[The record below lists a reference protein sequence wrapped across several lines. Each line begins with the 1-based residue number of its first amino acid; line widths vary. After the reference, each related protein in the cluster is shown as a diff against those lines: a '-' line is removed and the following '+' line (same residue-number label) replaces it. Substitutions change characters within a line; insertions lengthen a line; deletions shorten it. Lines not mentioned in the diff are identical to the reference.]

1 MEETDKKKQKLTLS
15 IDPDVVKKAKG
26 LGINISEITER
37 ILRGFS
43 FTPSDLETEALLN
56 KYFEL
61 FDVMQPILKK
71 YNTSVKVGEI
81 QNYDDDQFVGTSDL
95 FFNSDGEFFIP
106 DYRDSYAHPHPE
118 EIDPNELSDPNTIL
132 KNFIETL
139 SKSEDR
145 KQQLTELE
153 MARRIIEAIS
163 GATKKTTLKS
173 KIKKSDKNRQ
183 GKK

>member
-1 MEETDKKKQKLTLS
+1 MKESDKKKQKLTLS

-26 LGINISEITER
+26 IGINISEITEG
-37 ILRGFS
+37 ILRSFS
-43 FTPSDLETEALLN
+43 FTPSRTETAALYE
-56 KYFEL
+56 KYEEL
-61 FDVMQPILKK
+61 FETMRPHLQK
-71 YNTSVKVGEI
+71 YEVSVKVGGFEMR
-81 QNYDDDQFVGTSDL
+81 DDDVVYGDAEIFLNANGSFWITEGDYPIFDL
-95 FFNSDGEFFIP
+95 HKIPLSEFDKPKDI
-106 DYRDSYAHPHPE
+106 
-118 EIDPNELSDPNTIL
+118 LS
-132 KNFIETL
+132 NFIRAL
-139 SKSEDR
+139 SSSAEHR